1 MLLIIFLYALLA
13 STFTLGKAALF
24 YVKPFFFISIR
35 MIPGGVLLLGYLYF
49 FKRSHFVLH
58 KKDWFLYCQT
68 ILFHIYAAFMLEFWA
83 LQYLASSKAC
93 LLYNTAP
100 FFSAIFSYLVFREHI
115 TARKLFGLIIGFLGF
130 LPILLSEGAQERTE
144 GTMLGFSWAEIALLG
159 SVIAATYGWILM
171 RTLVR
176 ERSYSPIMV
185 NGVAMVGGGILAAA
199 TSYYVEAM
207 PILVPSWHGIG
218 MGIFYTALM
227 IIIANIIFYNLYGY
241 LLQQYSATFLAFA
254 GFICPLFAA
263 LYGWLF
269 LDEYI
274 GWAYISSSTFVFLG
288 LYFFYKEELK
298 LRS

>member
-24 YVKPFFFISIR
+24 YVKPFFFISMR
-35 MIPGGVLLLGYLYF
+35 MIPGGLLLLGYLYF
-49 FKRSHFVLH
+49 FKRKHFALH
-58 KKDWFLYCQT
+58 KKDWFIFFQT
-68 ILFHIYAAFMLEFWA
+68 VLFHIYAAFMLEFWA
-83 LQYLASSKAC
+83 LQYLSSSKAC
-93 LLYNTAP
+93 LLYNTTP
-100 FFSAIFSYLVFREHI
+100 FFSAILSYLVFHERI
-115 TARKLFGLIIGFLGF
+115 TAKKLWGLIIGFLGF
-130 LPILLSEGAQERTE
+130 LPILLSESAQERAE

-176 ERSYSPIMV
+176 ERSYSPLMV

-199 TSYYVEAM
+199 TSYYVESM
-207 PILVPSWHGIG
+207 PILVPSWQGVG

-227 IIIANIIFYNLYGY
+227 ILIANIIFYNLYGY
-241 LLQQYSATFLAFA
+241 LLRQYSATFLAFA

-274 GWAYISSSTFVFLG
+274 GWAYGASVLFVIIG
-288 LYFFYKEELK
+288 LYLFYKEELK
-298 LRS
+298 LRA